1 MTVSH
6 VARSPCPV
14 LNALANHNYLPRN
27 GKDLDYAMINNATQE
42 AYNFA
47 SGVPL
52 GLVNEV
58 FQFYISTTN
67 KPNETFNLVDLARHD
82 TIEVDGSLTRNNI
95 WFGDD
100 WHFDATVFAPVTK
113 DLGLSEYHH
122 ADNAGGFVT
131 VETAAKAT
139 KNRYELAKRVNP
151 VFNASAAQHALE
163 YATTALYLLTLWD
176 EEKQAAP
183 KAWVKA
189 LLGELSCNV
198 RSRASELFTDSLAA
212 EDRIAYREGYSK
224 GSSVKTAEDIGNM
237 TVAVRAVA
245 GWKA

>member
-1 MTVSH
+1 VIRSRPHSADELTTVYN
-6 VARSPCPV
+6 VARGPCPV

-58 FQFYISTTN
+58 FQFNISTTN
-67 KPNETFNLVDLARHD
+67 RPNETFNLVDLARHD
-82 TIEVDGSLTRNNI
+82 TIEVDGSLTRNDI

-100 WHFDATVFAPVTK
+100 WHFDATVFAPVAK

-122 ADNAGGFVT
+122 ADNDEGLVT
-131 VETAAKAT
+131 IEAAAEAT

-163 YATTALYLLTLWD
+163 YVTTALYLLTVWD

-189 LLGELSCNV
+189 LLGELSCTF
-198 RSRASELFTDSLAA
+198 R
-212 EDRIAYREGYSK
+212 
-224 GSSVKTAEDIGNM
+224 
-237 TVAVRAVA
+237 
-245 GWKA
+245 WKA